1 MRPWARACV
10 VVFPVWLVAGVGI
23 ETASASG
30 PGADRR
36 DDAARQPLPASGPQ
50 PGATAPAGR
59 RTHDARGVRS
69 AIPSS
74 GDSLANALQAAT
86 GTTSRPAQASPDLR
100 LPAGAARAIALPVAT
115 GAPTSRFAQASP
127 DFRFG
132 QPRFSVAFRGLQLRP
147 RATGELHSLLRES
160 FFVRTGPEDDPL
172 DPTAGRMNFD
182 ATGVGF
188 DIGFGAGSRLETRVG
203 VDYALVRALTEDRY
217 NEDEFGLPIEQDT
230 ELAQWSVHGELA
242 LALMP
247 RGRAIGQYVWIPSAV
262 VPYVGAGAGFFRY
275 STVMDGR
282 FVDVIDFTIF
292 SERIESQGWA
302 PSVHAFGGVDF
313 RLTRNVLLTTEAR
326 YAWATAEL
334 DGVLAGFE
342 HDLTGLRISAGVR
355 FVF

>member
-1 MRPWARACV
+1 MRAWV
-10 VVFPVWLVAGVGI
+10 VVLHIWLAAAAGI
-23 ETASASG
+23 EAAGAPG
-30 PGADRR
+30 PGTDGT
-36 DDAARQPLPASGPQ
+36 DDATPQPTPAAGPQ
-50 PGATAPAGR
+50 PGASAPTLWSTR
-59 RTHDARGVRS
+59 DARGVRS
-69 AIPSS
+69 ALPP
-74 GDSLANALQAAT
+74 GASLANALPAA
-86 GTTSRPAQASPDLR
+86 
-100 LPAGAARAIALPVAT
+100 AGAPK
-115 GAPTSRFAQASP
+115 SRFAQASP

-132 QPRFSVAFRGLQLRP
+132 QPRFSVAFRGLQSRP
-147 RATGELHSLLRES
+147 RATGELHSLLHES

-182 ATGVGF
+182 ATGLGF

-262 VPYVGAGAGFFRY
+262 VPYVGAGAGFVRY

>member
-1 MRPWARACV
+1 MRPGARAVIV
-10 VVFPVWLVAGVGI
+10 VLYAWLVAAAGV

-30 PGADRR
+30 PGEDGT
-36 DDAARQPLPASGPQ
+36 DDAALLPIPAAGPLSGE
-50 PGATAPAGR
+50 TAPTDRGQ
-59 RTHDARGVRS
+59 DARDAR
-69 AIPSS
+69 
-74 GDSLANALQAAT
+74 
-86 GTTSRPAQASPDLR
+86 SRPAGVS
-100 LPAGAARAIALPVAT
+100 RATALPVAT
-115 GAPTSRFAQASP
+115 GAPTSRFAQANP
-127 DFRFG
+127 DFRLG

-147 RATGELHSLLRES
+147 RATGDLHALLHEN
-160 FFVRTGPEDDPL
+160 FFVRTSPGDDPL
-172 DPTAGRMNFD
+172 DPSAGRMNFD
-182 ATGVGF
+182 ATGLSFDVGF
-188 DIGFGAGSRLETRVG
+188 GGGSRLETRVG

-230 ELAQWSVHGELA
+230 ELAQWGVHGELA
-242 LALMP
+242 LALTP

-262 VPYVGAGAGFFRY
+262 VPYVGAGAGFVRY
-275 STVMDGR
+275 STVLDGR
-282 FVDVIDFTIF
+282 FVDVVDFTIF

-334 DGVLAGFE
+334 DGVLAGYQ

>member
-36 DDAARQPLPASGPQ
+36 DDAARQPLPASDPQ

-59 RTHDARGVRS
+59 RTNDARGVRS
-69 AIPSS
+69 AIPSA
-74 GDSLANALQAAT
+74 GDSLAN
-86 GTTSRPAQASPDLR
+86 
-100 LPAGAARAIALPVAT
+100 ALPVAT

-147 RATGELHSLLRES
+147 RATGELHSLLHEN

-172 DPTAGRMNFD
+172 DATAGRMNFD
-182 ATGVGF
+182 ATGLGF

-242 LALMP
+242 LALTP

-262 VPYVGAGAGFFRY
+262 VPYVGAGAGFVRY

-326 YAWATAEL
+326 YAWATTEL